1 MKTAQLLLLLLFIS
15 LFMNCNSELKK
26 TSDVNPNFKIGKTGF
41 EKSLKKEVDFDKMSI
56 GTYITNKNGGFQ
68 EKGLNLTFQ
77 KDNLHLIKDS
87 LLLNYSNEIT
97 SQVKKYLLNI
107 NNYEFV
113 IIKFEDEK
121 KGEIIKST
129 SVKIKKELK

>member
-1 MKTAQLLLLLLFIS
+1 
-15 LFMNCNSELKK
+15 
-26 TSDVNPNFKIGKTGF
+26 
-41 EKSLKKEVDFDKMSI
+41 
-56 GTYITNKNGGFQ
+56 
-68 EKGLNLTFQ
+68 LNLTFQ

-87 LLLNYSNEIT
+87 LLLNYSNKIT
-97 SQVKKYLLNI
+97 RQVEKYLLNI
-107 NNYEFV
+107 NSYEFV